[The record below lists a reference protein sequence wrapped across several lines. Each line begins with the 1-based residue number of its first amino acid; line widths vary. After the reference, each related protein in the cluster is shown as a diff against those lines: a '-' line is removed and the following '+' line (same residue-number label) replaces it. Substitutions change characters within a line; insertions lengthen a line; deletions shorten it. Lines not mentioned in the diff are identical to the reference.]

1 MDVSF
6 TMEKNIPYLALTLM
20 PIDEETLTDVS
31 VENGKVFSDGNRTLL
46 LGWAVPGMDA
56 DADLPTVT

>member
-46 LGWAVPGMDA
+46 GWLGGSGHGCRR
-56 DADLPTVT
+56 

>member
-1 MDVSF
+1 
-6 TMEKNIPYLALTLM
+6 M

-46 LGWAVPGMDA
+46 LGWAVPGVDDRRRSA
-56 DADLPTVT
+56 GAFHHDRHGGSR